1 MRRQDSYIK
10 FTNKCQSLLIPYCF
24 GGGKETA
31 GNSLHFEFSDIYL
44 LATINFNSILIM
56 EFAIMY
62 DNSIS
67 SGVGVMLINGVR

>member
-1 MRRQDSYIK
+1 MPK
-10 FTNKCQSLLIPYCF
+10 FAYSLF
-24 GGGKETA
+24 FGGKETVRF
-31 GNSLHFEFSDIYL
+31 NRNCWDIFEFSHIYL
-44 LATINFNSILIM
+44 AATINFNSILIM